1 MRVIWWLRRDI
12 RLDDNTALGEAFR
25 QSDGAVIP
33 CFVLDPR
40 ILQARGTGAPRVHY
54 LMEALRDLDQQ
65 LQGKGARLIMREG
78 EPIAEL
84 TNLCRETGA
93 DGVFF
98 NRDYEPYA
106 VQRDQRVLDEL
117 RQAGFRAQVFG
128 DRLMFEPED
137 IRTANNKPFTVYTP
151 FRRRWLAKLDEDR
164 SLLNKRSDANK
175 IKFQPIADTVESR
188 SIPTAEEIG
197 FHVTQQMMAASEAA
211 AQQVMH
217 EFVARGHHGLREY
230 HHNRNNL
237 SIEGTSRMAM
247 HLRHGTLS
255 PRAPIRAALA
265 IRDQTDDADVRKACE
280 TWVGEIA
287 WRDFYTHIG
296 YHFPLVFERPYRE
309 LFEHFPFRDSQEDV
323 QIWQAGRTGYPLID
337 AAMRQ
342 MNTEAFMHNRGRL
355 NTASFFVKHLL
366 LDYRAGGERYFMQ
379 QLACGDYAVNNGNWQ
394 WVAGSSNDPQ
404 PYFRVFNPVTQ
415 GETYDP
421 EGAYVR
427 RYVPE
432 LAHVPTEYIHAPWTM
447 PKSVATKAGVEIGRD
462 YPQPMVE
469 HGAARQRALAAFKE
483 ARARSE
489 EQDDGMA
496 AATAAEDE

>member
-1 MRVIWWLRRDI
+1 
-12 RLDDNTALGEAFR
+12 
-25 QSDGAVIP
+25 
-33 CFVLDPR
+33 
-40 ILQARGTGAPRVHY
+40 
-54 LMEALRDLDQQ
+54 
-65 LQGKGARLIMREG
+65 
-78 EPIAEL
+78 
-84 TNLCRETGA
+84 
-93 DGVFF
+93 
-98 NRDYEPYA
+98 
-106 VQRDQRVLDEL
+106 
-117 RQAGFRAQVFG
+117 
-128 DRLMFEPED
+128 
-137 IRTANNKPFTVYTP
+137 
-151 FRRRWLAKLDEDR
+151 
-164 SLLNKRSDANK
+164 
-175 IKFQPIADTVESR
+175 
-188 SIPTAEEIG
+188 
-197 FHVTQQMMAASEAA
+197 MMAASEAA

-255 PRAPIRAALA
+255 PRAPIRAALQ

-447 PKSVATKAGVEIGRD
+447 PKSVATKAGVEIGRE
-462 YPQPMVE
+462 YPKPMVE
-469 HGAARQRALAAFKE
+469 HSAARQRALAAFKE